1 MAAERLPMGRSDSK
15 GEIMRGRAARL
26 IGPLALVLAVSAV
39 ANSPEDPETVGS
51 MTGMLDGE
59 AREWFI
65 LRQDNDSHAT
75 FSDLGDMIVIDLVG
89 FEDTEVGPVR
99 DSLSL
104 SITLV
109 EGEVVGFDLLHPIGA
124 TSMPPAFTS
133 ENADVHMTLE
143 TFDVDGSQARVTG
156 RVEGTLALQ
165 KSLDEAATLEE
176 GVDISVDF
184 DAQAS
189 RIEY

>member
-1 MAAERLPMGRSDSK
+1 MK
-15 GEIMRGRAARL
+15 GRAARL
-26 IGPLALVLAVSAV
+26 LGPLALVLAVSAV

-51 MTGMLDGE
+51 MTGLLDGE
-59 AREWFI
+59 VREWFI
-65 LRQDNDSHAT
+65 LRQEDVSNAT

-89 FEDTEVGPVR
+89 FEDTEIRQVR

-124 TSMPPAFTS
+124 TSMPPVFTS
-133 ENADVHMTLE
+133 ENANVHLALE
-143 TFDVDGSQARVTG
+143 AFDVNGSQARVTG
-156 RVEGTLALQ
+156 RVKGTLALQ

-176 GVDISVDF
+176 GVDIAVDF